1 MSPYANKE
9 DGATP
14 VTRYCVILFM
24 NSYLSI
30 YTCNTKLR
38 SVVIGLLSSPQNHTS
53 CKSSAGLK
61 RRRRFRKILHPFV
74 EHPRLRTRRF
84 PFITSSPFWSS
95 GMLDNYPCIPDLKRF
110 PFFLIRILTNLGRA
124 FAGILL
130 ELTTEEENIPVA
142 QSIRH
147 FGHIHAGM
155 HQQMFRPFNTH
166 ADNIRLHR

>member
-1 MSPYANKE
+1 M
-9 DGATP
+9 
-14 VTRYCVILFM
+14 
-24 NSYLSI
+24 

-38 SVVIGLLSSPQNHTS
+38 SVVIGLLSFPQNHTS

-95 GMLDNYPCIPDLKRF
+95 GMLDNYPCVPDLKRCHVL
-110 PFFLIRILTNLGRA
+110 PIRMLTNLGRA
-124 FAGILL
+124 FACILL
-130 ELTTEEENIPVA
+130 ELTTEEEYIPVP

>member
-1 MSPYANKE
+1 MSPHANKE
-9 DGATP
+9 DGAIP
-14 VTRYCVILFM
+14 GYRCCAILFM
-24 NSYLSI
+24 HSYSSM
-30 YTCNTKLR
+30 YTYSTKLC

-95 GMLDNYPCIPDLKRF
+95 GMLDNYPCFPDLKRCHVL
-110 PFFLIRILTNLGRA
+110 PIRILTNLGWA
-124 FAGILL
+124 FACILL
-130 ELTTEEENIPVA
+130 ELTTEEEYIPVP
-142 QSIRH
+142 QSISH

-166 ADNIRLHR
+166 TDNIRLHR